1 MPFDAI
7 ERLADAAD
15 PKCRKVLEKWK
26 KPLGSHATAR
36 FSGAESDDLMLVL
49 KLCQFEQF
57 YKSIYGRI
65 VKIKKRKKKTS
76 HSQSPS

>member
-15 PKCRKVLEKWK
+15 PKCRKVLEKLK

-49 KLCQFEQF
+49 CSSFASLNSFTRVF
-57 YKSIYGRI
+57 MG
-65 VKIKKRKKKTS
+65 VL
-76 HSQSPS
+76 

>member
-36 FSGAESDDLMLVL
+36 FSGAESDDLMLVGMGV
-49 KLCQFEQF
+49 LCCFASLNSF
-57 YKSIYGRI
+57 TRLFMG
-65 VKIKKRKKKTS
+65 VL
-76 HSQSPS
+76 